1 MNGYFREDPLNLSR
15 MSGTFQKKNELLES
29 QLGAI
34 TNVNSYFKQKAFIKQ
49 ISVRDFIILS
59 TEELASTCI
68 KYYKDLQRLKQKTIS
83 SLVKEF
89 LGASLDQQRQILT
102 LFLLTE
108 SDTDTQYL
116 AYLMFDMISNE
127 SYLLK
132 PQPIAEQVYSSL
144 HWSVQRIIQNSTSEC

>member
-15 MSGTFQKKNELLES
+15 MSGTFQKKHDLLES
-29 QLGAI
+29 QLETI
-34 TNVNSYFKQKAFIKQ
+34 NNVNSYFKQAFIKQ
-49 ISVRDFIILS
+49 ISVRDFIILN
-59 TEELASTCI
+59 TDELSSTCI

-132 PQPIAEQVYSSL
+132 PNLLPNRYI
-144 HWSVQRIIQNSTSEC
+144 